1 MPAFFLDTST
11 VLKRYVQESGTPWVQ
26 ALAAPAAGHS
36 LISSHLVKDQE
47 QAPHDLVGRMAGGDD
62 DPVVGLARCKVS
74 SGKRFEIRS
83 IVSQEGFLPAYGT
96 RHLLRIA
103 GLELAGVTSRG
114 GREAACPEQ
123 IRHQYVNIFIQV
135 EFGEEAIHDPFTS
148 GSIRL
153 SGIRFRSIC

>member
-1 MPAFFLDTST
+1 
-11 VLKRYVQESGTPWVQ
+11 
-26 ALAAPAAGHS
+26 
-36 LISSHLVKDQE
+36 
-47 QAPHDLVGRMAGGDD
+47 MAGGDD
-62 DPVVGLARCKVS
+62 DPVMRLARCKVS

-114 GREAACPEQ
+114 RHEAACPEQ
-123 IRHQYVNIFIQV
+123 IRHQYVNIFIQL
-135 EFGEEAIHDPFTS
+135 EFDEKAIHDPFTS
-148 GSIRL
+148 RSIRL